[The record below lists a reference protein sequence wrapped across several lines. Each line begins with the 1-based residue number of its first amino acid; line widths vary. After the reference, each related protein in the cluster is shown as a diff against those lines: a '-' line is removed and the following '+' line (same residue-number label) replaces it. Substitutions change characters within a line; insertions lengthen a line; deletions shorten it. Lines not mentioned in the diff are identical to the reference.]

1 MKLFLFSAFL
11 LLTAINHADASG
23 FGKPFV
29 LAMDYSVLTRL
40 AQNDS
45 FEDARK
51 ILNEETPYEQE
62 PPVTDVMAVDDAEK
76 WESVRD
82 LKNKTRSVSG
92 EASFEANETLSIGAA
107 AGYTFPQE
115 TDQAKIDK
123 AYSLKVNV
131 EMAL

>member
-45 FEDARK
+45 FDDARK

-62 PPVTDVMAVDDAEK
+62 PSVTDTMAVDDAEK

-123 AYSLKVNV
+123 AYSLKINV